1 MGLRLGH
8 LSPKPPSLSWGTD
21 EVGKRKRRRKE
32 IRVEVM
38 KVFYFSLY
46 HYPSFL
52 AGWLPDWMPYSPKA
66 LKSLLRL
73 LLTPKLNTCPYQ
85 PSPNQ
90 IPLLPL
96 WIPPYP
102 TQSDAFR
109 PLHPPLLN
117 LPKLIHLIFFISIL
131 SLWYLAPDSFSYNST
146 EMPRSHFHLLLPIFS
161 AKPNA
166 MFSPTQPY
174 LLPITPN
181 SSNAKPLTPLFG
193 EVQGL
198 QPV

>member
-1 MGLRLGH
+1 MGLWLGH
-8 LSPKPPSLSWGTD
+8 RSPNPPSLSWGTD

-52 AGWLPDWMPYSPKA
+52 AGWLPDWMPYSSKA

-73 LLTPKLNTCPYQ
+73 LIPKLNTCPYQ

-90 IPLLPL
+90 IPLLPF
-96 WIPPYP
+96 WIPPYS
-102 TQSDAFR
+102 TQSDAFW

-117 LPKLIHLIFFISIL
+117 LPELIHLIFFISIL
-131 SLWYLAPDSFSYNST
+131 FLWYLVPDRFSYNSI
-146 EMPRSHFHLLLPIFS
+146 EMPHSHFHLLLPIFQQ
-161 AKPNA
+161 NQ
-166 MFSPTQPY
+166 MLCFHLLNPTSC
-174 LLPITPN
+174 LLP
-181 SSNAKPLTPLFG
+181 LTLPMPSL
-193 EVQGL
+193 
-198 QPV
+198 